1 MAGFFDYILGREE
14 YAPDA
19 PIDPTTGL
27 RPADQRQAALQALGN
42 FSAILSQ
49 VGASRTPAE
58 AARAW
63 SAMPAA
69 VGASQEYLKEL
80 GKERRVLQQE
90 QGLRNLMKDP
100 EQLRGLGI
108 TEQQMALLK
117 VLPTAEAA
125 KVFGQVAFQDQT
137 AKKKAELELAA
148 EQEKA
153 ATRKKFIEAIMNNP
167 NYSQAQKDALVAGIG
182 TADLGKQLFPQPTK
196 IEYTN
201 IEKLIAARERQ
212 PLGSKERE
220 TIQAAIDKEVGKT
233 ISIDPKERAA
243 QENTLRDDLKSELK
257 EYNIVNSSWNSIK
270 SLATDKSGFSD
281 YALIV
286 SFIKVLDPTSVVK
299 EGEYEAARKNM
310 GTVIQLFGQNV
321 QNFLDGKGSLTP
333 EVRQNILKSAS
344 GLYRTKRDEA
354 GVIVGNAEKTANRMN
369 LDFNNILWSSRPGTG
384 EVEFPDV
391 INQKNVSSIPKI
403 TADDAGK
410 AAYKALESG
419 AVYFDAS
426 GNKRKKP

>member
-19 PIDPTTGL
+19 PIDPNTGL

-125 KVFGQVAFQDQT
+125 KVFGQVAFRDQT

-153 ATRKKFIEAIMNNP
+153 ATRKKFIEAIVNNP

-196 IEYTN
+196 VEYTN
-201 IEKLIAARERQ
+201 IEKLIQARDRQ
-212 PLGSKERE
+212 RLGSRERE
-220 TIQAAIDKEVGKT
+220 TIQAAIDKEIGKN
-233 ISIDPKERAA
+233 IPIDPKERAA
-243 QENTLRDDLKSELK
+243 QENTIRDDLKAELK
-257 EYNIVNSSWNSIK
+257 PYNIVNEAWTNIK
-270 SLATDKSGFSD
+270 ALAVGKTGFSD
-281 YALIV
+281 TALIV
-286 SFIKVLDPTSVVK
+286 SFVKVLDPESVVR
-299 EGEYEAARKNM
+299 EGEVRAAENNM
-310 GTVIQLFGQNV
+310 GFLVQRFGKQIQNAYEGTGV
-321 QNFLDGKGSLTP
+321 LTP
-333 EVRQNILKSAS
+333 QMRQNLLNAAAS
-344 GLYRTKRDEA
+344 LYEGKRQA
-354 GVIVGNAEKTANRMN
+354 ANIVVKNAEATANRMN
-369 LDFNNILWSSRPGTG
+369 LDFQNILWSARPSDDKTDI
-384 EVEFPDV
+384 PDV
-391 INQKNVSSIPKI
+391 VTPRI
-403 TADDAGK
+403 TADDAGQ
-410 AAYKALESG
+410 AAYKALPRG
-419 AVYFDAS
+419 AVYFDPN
-426 GNKRKKP
+426 GIKRKKP